1 MKLVQ
6 IVAIPPGE
14 APEKVRA
21 AWIGATIPLA
31 DIEAP
36 QPGLW
41 SSRGVLGKELGFL
54 AQLKRLVGIPV
65 IEQPSVGYVVEVLAA
80 MEVLKSHAP
89 AAATWWEQHTPH
101 LIKPGKKF
109 LFDASCCKEVPGGAP

>member
-14 APEKVRA
+14 APEKIRA

-36 QPGLW
+36 QPNLCN
-41 SSRGVLGKELGFL
+41 SRGVLGKEHGFL
-54 AQLKRLVGIPV
+54 AKVKRFVGLPV

-80 MEVLKSHAP
+80 IEALKAHAP
-89 AAATWWEQHTPH
+89 AAAAWWEQHAPH

-109 LFDASCCKEVPGGAP
+109 LFDASCCKEVSAGAP